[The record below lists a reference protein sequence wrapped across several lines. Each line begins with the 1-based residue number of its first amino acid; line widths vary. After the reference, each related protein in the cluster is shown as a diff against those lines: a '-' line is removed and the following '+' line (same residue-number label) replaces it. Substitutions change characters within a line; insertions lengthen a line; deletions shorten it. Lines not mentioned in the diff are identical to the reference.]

1 MSLNSD
7 TDKIFLLSAVNFLR
21 MKKIQALLLLI
32 FIFQSTAN
40 AQTERSILP
49 SDIYHMQDVSDPQIS
64 PDGNWV
70 AYVLSSVDSVKDKRN
85 KDIWMIS
92 WDGKQNVQ
100 LTNSPED
107 EASPRWSP
115 DGKYLSFLSSRS
127 DGNKKDDNDNNA
139 QLWLLNRLGG
149 EGKKI
154 TSVKGEIEDYA
165 CYLFFGSAI
174 KFAINLYAPG
184 TPAGN
189 SRKNTNPVYTKF
201 PLPYFAMI
209 RLPLLS
215 DSFASC
221 IPNNAS

>member
-1 MSLNSD
+1 
-7 TDKIFLLSAVNFLR
+7 

-40 AQTERSILP
+40 AQTKRSILP

-127 DGNKKDDNDNNA
+127 DGNKKDDANNSA

-154 TSVKGEIEDYA
+154 TTVKGEIENYA
-165 CYLFFGSAI
+165 WSPDGSKI
-174 KFAINLYAPG
+174 
-184 TPAGN
+184 
-189 SRKNTNPVYTKF
+189 
-201 PLPYFAMI
+201 
-209 RLPLLS
+209 LLS
-215 DSFASC
+215 MKDQDFSDTAKSKVRSEEHTSELQSPVHLVC
-221 IPNNAS
+221 RLLL